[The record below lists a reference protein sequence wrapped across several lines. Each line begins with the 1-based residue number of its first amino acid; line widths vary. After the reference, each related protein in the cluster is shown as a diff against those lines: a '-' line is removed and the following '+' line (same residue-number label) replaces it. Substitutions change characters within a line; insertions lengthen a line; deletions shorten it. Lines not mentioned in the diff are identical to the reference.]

1 MPASSTQSPQ
11 PKTQPAVG
19 ISDAEW
25 EVIKVI
31 WDRGPLT
38 AGEVVA
44 ALLESVPRR
53 RWRPRTI
60 KTLLARL
67 VKKEAVRCEVKDKR
81 HLYRA
86 AISRDSAV
94 RREARSFLARVFD
107 GALVP
112 AVVTF
117 LKESDLSSDDI
128 EQLKQI
134 LESEAKR

>member
-1 MPASSTQSPQ
+1 MPQPSSPQ
-11 PKTQPAVG
+11 HPQPLG

-25 EVIKVI
+25 EVIKIV

-44 ALLESVPRR
+44 ALLESNPRR
-53 RWRPRTI
+53 RWQPRTI
-60 KTLLARL
+60 KTLLGRL
-67 VKKEAVRCEVKDKR
+67 VKKGAVRCDVKDKR

-86 AISRDSAV
+86 AITRDAAL

-117 LKESDLSSDDI
+117 LKESDLSPDEID
-128 EQLKQI
+128 QLKQI
-134 LESEAKR
+134 LESEAQR